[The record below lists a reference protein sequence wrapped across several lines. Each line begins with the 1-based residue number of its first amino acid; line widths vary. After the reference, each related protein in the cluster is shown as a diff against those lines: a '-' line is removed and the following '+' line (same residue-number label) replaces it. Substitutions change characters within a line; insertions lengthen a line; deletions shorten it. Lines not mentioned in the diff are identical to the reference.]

1 MTNRTGPGSI
11 RELHIIAHQGE
22 EIFDVPPIRI
32 LIVDD
37 SAVVRRLLSDVL
49 AEDPEIAVV
58 GAVGDGRLALL
69 AIPELKPDLVTLDVE
84 MPGMDGIQTLI
95 EIRKLNLRLPVIMF
109 STLTGPGAGKT
120 VEALG
125 RGASDYALKPS
136 RTGSP
141 ENARI
146 CVRDELVPKIKAL
159 CGRRG
164 IQNALAPT
172 VFVAPAYTP
181 PTRIDLVA
189 IACSTGGPNA
199 LGELMPQL
207 PGDFPVPMVIVQHM
221 PASFTRLLAARLDG
235 LSALQ
240 IREGKE
246 GEVLEKGDVWI
257 APGDYHMTVMRQGTK
272 FVLGLNQGAPE
283 NSCRPAADVLFRSV
297 AHSFKENVLGVV
309 LTGMGADGTRGSV
322 AIREAGGAVIVQDE
336 ASSVVWGMPG
346 SVVGAKL
353 AEKICPLNAI
363 VPEILRRVAFRR
375 TAASAAHR

>member
-1 MTNRTGPGSI
+1 
-11 RELHIIAHQGE
+11 
-22 EIFDVPPIRI
+22 
-32 LIVDD
+32 
-37 SAVVRRLLSDVL
+37 
-49 AEDPEIAVV
+49 
-58 GAVGDGRLALL
+58 
-69 AIPELKPDLVTLDVE
+69 
-84 MPGMDGIQTLI
+84 
-95 EIRKLNLRLPVIMF
+95 
-109 STLTGPGAGKT
+109 
-120 VEALG
+120 
-125 RGASDYALKPS
+125 
-136 RTGSP
+136 
-141 ENARI
+141 
-146 CVRDELVPKIKAL
+146 
-159 CGRRG
+159 
-164 IQNALAPT
+164 
-172 VFVAPAYTP
+172 
-181 PTRIDLVA
+181 
-189 IACSTGGPNA
+189 
-199 LGELMPQL
+199 MPQL